1 MPAACV
7 PAMPARVPAPAYRA
21 HVRVPVA
28 GHGSKGVIFDHEC
41 HTKDS

>member
-21 HVRVPVA
+21 HVHVLVA
-28 GHGSKGVIFDHEC
+28 GRGQEEVNFDHEC